1 LKGDIRSVDN
11 VSIEIQNRLAKVNKY
26 NEWIYNS
33 VKAFVG
39 KRILDV
45 GCASGNITQ
54 FFLDKELVIGLDS
67 SPEFIEIINEK
78 FQTYPNF
85 KAVFFD
91 ITNSNVI
98 SLRTEKIDTITCF
111 NVLEHI
117 ENDLLALSNMR
128 QLLIDKGRLILLV
141 PAFEFL
147 YGTMDEADNHYRRYS
162 KREISE
168 KLRDSGFA
176 VEKQFY
182 MNAVGIIGWYINGK
196 ILRKTLVSNTHYSLY
211 NKMVPV
217 FSKVERIIPM
227 PLGLSIIII
236 ARRKTSE

>member
-1 LKGDIRSVDN
+1 MDN

-67 SPEFIEIINEK
+67 SPEFIEIINER

-85 KAVFFD
+85 KAVLFD

-141 PAFEFL
+141 PAFQVL

-162 KREISE
+162 KKEISAKMR
-168 KLRDSGFA
+168 KLKFA
-176 VEKQFY
+176 IEKQFY

-217 FSKVERIIPM
+217 FSKVERLIPM

-236 ARRKTSE
+236 ARKKTSE